1 LGNAQ
6 EMVIKGEFICSHLA
20 FAIHTVVPLWD
31 TVVPL
36 WDMHSEEMR
45 KEEY

>member
-1 LGNAQ
+1 
-6 EMVIKGEFICSHLA
+6 MVVKGEFICSHLA

-31 TVVPL
+31 
-36 WDMHSEEMR
+36 MHSEEMR